1 MRTIHEVEAQRA
13 QVQEALQR
21 LRRQAEQAQTQAA
34 GADAALAAVQEKH
47 RATLEGCEP
56 ARTALGGALAQI
68 SNAAGAGNY
77 AAAYALLQPLI
88 EAGSTEALTVKL
100 QLDNNR
106 QAEAARQQAEQARKE
121 AAAAAIRQAAQISAA
136 QQAVL
141 GEMAAIRQNQEF
153 GQQMMYYALE
163 DARHRGIK
171 VRFE

>member
-1 MRTIHEVEAQRA
+1 M
-13 QVQEALQR
+13 
-21 LRRQAEQAQTQAA
+21 
-34 GADAALAAVQEKH
+34 
-47 RATLEGCEP
+47 
-56 ARTALGGALAQI
+56 
-68 SNAAGAGNY
+68 
-77 AAAYALLQPLI
+77 LQPLI